1 MQQSSNSIH
10 KKRSS
15 DNIVCDNKILCGT
28 SVKESSKSDKEQ
40 INVSECKDT
49 SFNSMSLEQ
58 DLSDSPVP
66 CSDLN
71 MCDDFGQSWTAIY
84 PSEMKT
90 TSNDSDASLPNAIC
104 TNIEQTNYR
113 KSDARN
119 NVCKNNNGY
128 IGCHAVDGSR
138 WLPKSIYTDC
148 THGKVPKER
157 FAETKINGCKYRN
170 KRLQD
175 STLNR
180 NNVLK
185 RQMEHKSLQRS
196 SKSCQKDHAARQRS
210 RCSCIT
216 EEEEDCF
223 TNIDKIE
230 RKLPENV
237 YDNTKCLEKISV
249 CRASNKLAESAI
261 DISFNTCRERVEQTC
276 EDIFEA
282 SECLKGKCNN
292 NIKMSVCQT
301 ASSELSRDAT
311 TCQASSSEL
320 NRDATTCEAVSFS
333 VARER
338 FEKMQTCKS
347 TFENSM
353 KRLKGIPMY
362 ETTFGNSEELPKL
375 TRVCKE
381 FVTEESQEDITV
393 CKRMFGEPK
402 RSSEEVIV
410 CEALPDAEEAP
421 KETIC
426 KKISDSNF
434 VNQNNGKKVFLNDT
448 KDNLVKESTSGSN
461 LNIQKT
467 NSENATRIVLDNNVA
482 LNNFAKQNS
491 VDDAKQDEQIKET
504 LSSNLPKILTIP
516 VGPNKDSFS
525 QPSSKIIYSTPFSHT
540 QFNNR
545 SNLAANLNEK
555 EAWKTFVNKR
565 KMARMNLSL
574 NQSMRNNFQ
583 QLNKNSTAR
592 DPVSDKIDQSRE
604 KTQEELDKEEQ
615 RQDISREKRTTEEIP
630 RDSLLNRSVKKLI
643 DVIKLGRMKIK
654 ERAETEKDKLEKIIS
669 DDIKAIGKSDIV
681 FKNKGKFNDAIDSQK
696 LSEKMTPMKYPPT
709 RKL

>member
-1 MQQSSNSIH
+1 M
-10 KKRSS
+10 
-15 DNIVCDNKILCGT
+15 
-28 SVKESSKSDKEQ
+28 KELSKSDKEQ

-49 SFNSMSLEQ
+49 TSSTRDGCCCKDTSFNNMDLEQ

-66 CSDLN
+66 CSDFN
-71 MCDDFGQSWTAIY
+71 MCDDFRRQQSWTAIY

-90 TSNDSDASLPNAIC
+90 TLNDSDASLSNAIC
-104 TNIEQTNYR
+104 TNVEQRNYR

-119 NVCKNNNGY
+119 NTCKNNSGY
-128 IGCHAVDGSR
+128 IVCHAVDGSR

-148 THGKVPKER
+148 VTHGKVPKEK
-157 FAETKINGCKYRN
+157 AETKIYRCKYRN

-175 STLNR
+175 SVLNH

-185 RQMEHKSLQRS
+185 RQMEHKLLQRS
-196 SKSCQKDHAARQRS
+196 SKSCQKDHAARQLS
-210 RCSCIT
+210 KCSCIT

-230 RKLPENV
+230 RKFPENV
-237 YDNTKCLEKISV
+237 YNNTKCLEKISV
-249 CRASNKLAESAI
+249 CRTSSNKLAESAT
-261 DISFNTCRERVEQTC
+261 DVSFNTNRERVEQTQTC

-292 NIKMSVCQT
+292 DIKTSVCQT
-301 ASSELSRDAT
+301 
-311 TCQASSSEL
+311 SSSKL
-320 NRDATTCEAVSFS
+320 NRDATTCETVSFS
-333 VARER
+333 VARDR

-347 TFENSM
+347 TLKNSV
-353 KRLKGIPMY
+353 KRLKGVPMY
-362 ETTFGNSEELPKL
+362 ETTFGNSKELPKL

-381 FVTEESQEDITV
+381 FVTEESPEDITV

-434 VNQNNGKKVFLNDT
+434 VNQNNDKKVFLNDT
-448 KDNLVKESTSGSN
+448 KDNLVKESTSGSS

-467 NSENATRIVLDNNVA
+467 NSENATRIVQLDNSVA
-482 LNNFAKQNS
+482 LNNFTKQNS
-491 VDDAKQDEQIKET
+491 VNDTKQDEKIKET
-504 LSSNLPKILTIP
+504 LSKILTTP

-525 QPSSKIIYSTPFSHT
+525 KPLSKIIYSTALPHT
-540 QFNNR
+540 QFYDR
-545 SNLAANLNEK
+545 SNLASNLNEK
-555 EAWKTFVNKR
+555 EAWKTLVNKR
-565 KMARMNLSL
+565 KMTRMNLSP
-574 NQSMRNNFQ
+574 NQPMRNNFQ
-583 QLNKNSTAR
+583 QLNKNSTTR
-592 DPVSDKIDQSRE
+592 DSVSDRIDQSEE
-604 KTQEELDKEEQ
+604 KTQEEKAEQ
-615 RQDISREKRTTEEIP
+615 RQDISKEKRTTEEIP

-681 FKNKGKFNDAIDSQK
+681 FKNKDKFNDAVDSQK
-696 LSEKMTPMKYPPT
+696 PSEKMTPMRHPPT
-709 RKL
+709 SKL